1 MTNQYV
7 PDLTQLGAGDIARSA
22 DVNDRYENTVA
33 GFDRLPVPKNG
44 EQGFSAPVP
53 VGTPVNADHAVTK
66 NWAETAMSSQLAL
79 AEAEAI
85 DAANSAAAALSS
97 QNQAASSASSAS
109 TSAGTATTKAAEALA
124 SEGVA
129 TTKAGEA
136 STSAA
141 NALASEQAADA
152 DRILAQTARTA
163 AEAAYDS
170 FDDRYLG
177 PQAADPTLDNDG
189 NALLTGALYF
199 DTNSNNMKVYSGSQ
213 WLAAY
218 IPPSN
223 LTLQEV
229 TNNGASTSQA
239 VTFTGSVTASNAS
252 INLTN
257 IGTTTSTT
265 DAFMTLT
272 AAGLVEKRT
281 LGSLAFSSATFD
293 NYQGWQLNG
302 GTSTEAIGK
311 NETVTFTGAGG
322 TTVSNSGNTVTITST
337 DTNTTNFNVQANSG
351 TAENISAGETINF
364 TGSGG
369 VSVTRAGN
377 SFTIDGSSAGITD
390 VVSDTTPQL
399 GGQLDANGN
408 TILMGIN
415 TITDAKVGQ
424 WDVAYGD
431 KVNTVAFDTGTGI
444 LTLNRQDGGTVTKD
458 LDGRYPLNNG
468 TGATGTWAIS
478 ISGNAATATSAS
490 SAPFNGLTGKT
501 SGTGTYTTSGAFNA
515 PLITTDKI
523 NARSTTQLVLNAGES
538 DTYDSG
544 QTGEAIY
551 LNAENGV
558 QVVSS
563 PDNWVS
569 GWAGRKTAVINDSS
583 GNSSFPGNISVTGT
597 VDGRDVAADGTKLD
611 GIAAGAQVNVGTNLG
626 QSRTGSSFT
635 VTSSTG
641 SNVNLPAATTTLW
654 GVMTD
659 EDKTKLDGIAAGA
672 TNTAAPAIT
681 SNGSTPSLASGITAA
696 EVRSLI
702 GAGTSSTTG
711 TVTSVTGGNGLTG
724 SVTTSG
730 SLAVGAGAGMHV
742 NANDVALYSSVTA
755 GGSTTLADEAFRTV
769 TSAGQTITLPASPAA
784 GDTVYISNGNS
795 TNTTVARNGSNISGL
810 AENMIIDVANIGIT
824 LVYSGNATQGWRLM

>member
-33 GFDRLPVPKNG
+33 GFDRLPTPKNG

-85 DAANSAAAALSS
+85 DAANSAAAALTSE
-97 QNQAASSASSAS
+97 QNASGSASSAS
-109 TSAGTATTKAAEALA
+109 TSAGTATTKASEALNSANTATTKAAEALA

-152 DRILAQTARTA
+152 DRILAQAARTG

-177 PQAADPTLDNDG
+177 PKAADPSLDNDG

-213 WLAAY
+213 WLVAY
-218 IPPSN
+218 IPPAN

-229 TNNGASTSQA
+229 TNNGATTSQA
-239 VTFTGSVTASNAS
+239 VTFSGSVTASNAS

-311 NETVTFTGAGG
+311 NETVTFTGSGG

-337 DTNTTNFNVQANSG
+337 DTNTTNFNIQANAG
-351 TAENISAGETINF
+351 TSENISAGETINF

-369 VSVTRAGN
+369 VAVTRTGN
-377 SFTIDGSSAGITD
+377 TFTIDGSSAGITD

-408 TILMGIN
+408 TILMGTN

-458 LDGRYPLNNG
+458 LDGRYPLNDG
-468 TGATGTWAIS
+468 TGATGTWVLAS
-478 ISGNAATATSAS
+478 AATRRPPPARVLRR
-490 SAPFNGLTGKT
+490 LT
-501 SGTGTYTTSGAFNA
+501 
-515 PLITTDKI
+515 D
-523 NARSTTQLVLNAGES
+523 
-538 DTYDSG
+538 
-544 QTGEAIY
+544 
-551 LNAENGV
+551 
-558 QVVSS
+558 
-563 PDNWVS
+563 
-569 GWAGRKTAVINDSS
+569 
-583 GNSSFPGNISVTGT
+583 
-597 VDGRDVAADGTKLD
+597 
-611 GIAAGAQVNVGTNLG
+611 
-626 QSRTGSSFT
+626 
-635 VTSSTG
+635 
-641 SNVNLPAATTTLW
+641 
-654 GVMTD
+654 
-659 EDKTKLDGIAAGA
+659 
-672 TNTAAPAIT
+672 
-681 SNGSTPSLASGITAA
+681 
-696 EVRSLI
+696 
-702 GAGTSSTTG
+702 
-711 TVTSVTGGNGLTG
+711 
-724 SVTTSG
+724 
-730 SLAVGAGAGMHV
+730 
-742 NANDVALYSSVTA
+742 
-755 GGSTTLADEAFRTV
+755 
-769 TSAGQTITLPASPAA
+769 
-784 GDTVYISNGNS
+784 
-795 TNTTVARNGSNISGL
+795 
-810 AENMIIDVANIGIT
+810 
-824 LVYSGNATQGWRLM
+824 